1 MRLDPQQRI
10 AVELT
15 AGLCQCVR
23 YFRNRSM
30 SRFIFI
36 AIVWLMLLVGV
47 IEAGIYHF
55 LGWRGAVATPAI
67 LAIVVLGGKFLG
79 GRVIRWLFMIPFR
92 AKARVLHRATMEV
105 HSVRQVVVV
114 KRMEMGERR
123 EVAVDA
129 DSGET
134 IEPQPDE
141 SETESPSDEDSADSG
156 DDEKEEVRHFYEF
169 EVTITPQEHTSGRV
183 WEPEEF
189 IPIARPGVR
198 LENLEDESVGYLH
211 DCRVWDGSAFGP
223 DDPGKYPGQQRL
235 KLTFGFKP
243 GTTKAWVYYYN
254 EILGQIDIPEYR
266 S

>member
-1 MRLDPQQRI
+1 
-10 AVELT
+10 
-15 AGLCQCVR
+15 
-23 YFRNRSM
+23 M
-30 SRFIFI
+30 SRFIVI
-36 AIVWLMLLVGV
+36 AIVWLVLLFGV

-55 LGWRGAVATPAI
+55 LGWHGAVAAPVI
-67 LAIVVLGGKFLG
+67 LALVVLGGRFFG
-79 GRVIRWLFMIPFR
+79 GRLIRWLFMIPFR

-114 KRMEMGERR
+114 KRMEIAERR

-134 IEPQPDE
+134 IGPAPDE
-141 SETESPSDEDSADSG
+141 SDAESPSDEDSADSTAQDNDG
-156 DDEKEEVRHFYEF
+156 DDENEELRHFYEF
-169 EVTITPQEHTSGRV
+169 DVTITPQDHMAGRV
-183 WEPEEF
+183 WEPGEF
-189 IPIARPGVR
+189 IPVARPGMR

-254 EILGQIDIPEYR
+254 EILGQIDIPEYKP
-266 S
+266 